1 MCNKNSKNSADFT
14 LQTVLTAFVFDATA
28 TVFTFGEN
36 NVVFVRLTTISIVKI
51 PNFLSILTKLQ
62 LFCPTKTHANK
73 ALVARKLN
81 FVKEAI
87 GNV

>member
-1 MCNKNSKNSADFT
+1 MCNSNSKNSAHCT

-51 PNFLSILTKLQ
+51 PN
-62 LFCPTKTHANK
+62 LFCQ
-73 ALVARKLN
+73 
-81 FVKEAI
+81 F
-87 GNV
+87 